1 MCSRVDMW
9 NPDERTKRLIVQME
23 DLKAQYVVREE
34 DSITGL
40 RWFGDGSVQD
50 VEWVANE
57 RYEWC

>member
-1 MCSRVDMW
+1 
-9 NPDERTKRLIVQME
+9 ME

-34 DSITGL
+34 DSITSL